1 MEYVAIVTALALIQV
16 FVFAVQVG
24 AQRGK
29 HGVKAPATSGPP
41 EFERAFRVHENTVE
55 QLVIFLPS
63 LWLFAT
69 YWRADIA
76 AGLGLL
82 FVIGRQVYRG
92 AYIRDPDKR
101 SAGFGIGA
109 LATVILLLGGLVGAI
124 MSLL

>member
-24 AQRGK
+24 QQRAK
-29 HGVKAPATSGPP
+29 HGVKAPATAGPP

-69 YWRADIA
+69 YWRADVA
-76 AGLGLL
+76 AALGLF

-92 AYIRDPDKR
+92 AYMADPDKR

-109 LATVILLLGGLVGAI
+109 LATVVLLLGGLAGAI
-124 MSLL
+124 MGLL

>member
-1 MEYVAIVTALALIQV
+1 MEYVAIITALALVQV

-24 AQRGK
+24 QQRVR

-55 QLVIFLPS
+55 QLIIFLPS

-76 AGLGLL
+76 AALGLV
-82 FVIGRQVYRG
+82 FVVGRQVYRN
-92 AYIRDPDKR
+92 AYVKDPDKR

-109 LATVILLLGGLVGAI
+109 MATLILLLGGLVGAI

>member
-1 MEYVAIVTALALIQV
+1 MEYVAIITALALIQV

-24 AQRGK
+24 QQRVK
-29 HGVKAPATSGPP
+29 HGVKAPTTSGPP

-69 YWRADIA
+69 YWRADVA
-76 AGLGLL
+76 AVLGLL
-82 FVIGRQVYRG
+82 FIIGRQVYRG
-92 AYIRDPDKR
+92 AYMADPDKR

-109 LATVILLLGGLVGAI
+109 LATVILMLGGLVGAI
-124 MSLL
+124 MGLL